1 VRDISAN
8 NSIQFWLNKRCGSR
22 TSHAT
27 YLSKIKGFF
36 QHVGTEP
43 DALIDQWK
51 HKIRY
56 DAALKERFIDE
67 WTERIETYIYSSKFE
82 GYASLTRLQILATI
96 KSFFKSHRMLVNP
109 EIPKHCYVKY
119 HNRSINREEIS
130 RILEHA
136 NLRETVF
143 FLMMAESGLR
153 PNTLA
158 HLQYK
163 HIKTDFKANKVP
175 MMIELPSELLKDRVE
190 ARWTFIGQ
198 DAFQKLREYL
208 KPRLPLQNDD
218 PVFKAERKLKHE
230 SVSPHTFSNI
240 FSRIALKLGIAEH
253 SEKGKPRKIRLY
265 CLRKFFRN
273 NLRADRDYM
282 EFWMAHKTTQ
292 SHYIS
297 RDVERHREEYAKAY
311 ENLRIYKS
319 EEPQTIRKLKEEN
332 EELKEIIRNVADRVG
347 KMDQE
352 FVKMMDILYE
362 SFHAEGKADPKM
374 QGLLSRL
381 QNIRKRLSET

>member
-1 VRDISAN
+1 
-8 NSIQFWLNKRCGSR
+8 LNKRCGSR

-67 WTERIETYIYSSKFE
+67 WTERIETYIYGSKFE
-82 GYASLTRLQILATI
+82 GYASLTRLQVLATI
-96 KSFFKSHRMLVNP
+96 KSFFKSHRIPVNP

-119 HNRSINREEIS
+119 HNRSIARGEIS

-136 NLRETVF
+136 KLREKVF
-143 FLMMAESGLR
+143 FLMMMESGLR

-158 HLQYK
+158 QLRYK
-163 HIKTDFKANKVP
+163 HIKTDFEASRVP

-190 ARWTFIGQ
+190 ARWTFIGE
-198 DAFQKLREYL
+198 DSFKILKEYL
-208 KPRLPLQNDD
+208 RPRFPLKPES

-240 FSRIALKLGIAEH
+240 FSKIALKLGIAER

-265 CLRKFFRN
+265 CLRKYFRN

-297 RDVERHREEYAKAY
+297 RDIERHRQEYAAAY
-311 ENLRIYKS
+311 PNLRIYQS
-319 EEPQTIRKLKEEN
+319 TTPDTVLKLR
-332 EELKEIIRNVADRVG
+332 EELEASYQQQLEQR
-347 KMDQE
+347 DQKIQHLE
-352 FVKMMDILYE
+352 TAIKN
-362 SFHAEGKADPKM
+362 
-374 QGLLSRL
+374 L
-381 QNIRKRLSET
+381 QNLWKELTAEDTKHRFINGDLYVWKAKKKKKSDQRSK